1 MLETAQRRRGG
12 EDGFVLVSVI
22 WLAGLIA
29 VITAA
34 LAITARMETR
44 MAANVVSNSRLEG
57 IADGMTRLVAFRL
70 AVDPAAVANGR
81 CTWPGGTVVE
91 TTVQDQEGL
100 IDLNTAPPDLLR
112 RVVAAA
118 GGTDAQVIVAD
129 IIDFRDADA
138 VAQDGGQEPVL
149 YPGEAYGPKNA
160 PFQAAE
166 ELDQV
171 PGIDDA
177 LYRRLLPLTT
187 VYALQAG
194 FDPAAMS
201 QDLKA
206 LLNVRDDAKLG
217 AYFTTS
223 AKRVF
228 AVDVVAYGKD
238 GGRFWRRAIVAM
250 ARQPDLPFAVLEW
263 QRGPGLG
270 EDRPV
275 PVAGAACFN

>member
-91 TTVQDQEGL
+91 TTIQDQEGL